1 MLAELDMLKDS
12 SFRGLDEA
20 DGESFNG
27 SPKGSITLSLD
38 DLS

>member
-20 DGESFNG
+20 YGESFNG